1 MSGQIDR
8 IYKQFY
14 SQLLLYIKK
23 RIPDSDDAE
32 DILQSVYLKLLTSAD
47 QLREKDKLAGWI
59 YAVAHNAVTDYYR
72 KKRVSFENIEPDEL
86 AEIDEADDHSRTNEI
101 YQCVLPFI
109 YQLPEKY
116 RGAILLADVE
126 NKSMRDIAREMG
138 ISVTAAKSRVQRAR
152 KMARELFL
160 ACCKITYDSKGKFI
174 DYIPL
179 GSQDEECNN
188 C

>member
-1 MSGQIDR
+1 MSVQIDR

-14 SQLLLYIKK
+14 SQLFLYIKK
-23 RIPDSDDAE
+23 RVPDANDAE

-47 QLREKDKLAGWI
+47 QLRENDKLAGWI

-86 AEIDEADDHSRTNEI
+86 AEIDESDDQGRTNEI
-101 YQCVLPFI
+101 YQCILPFI

-126 NKSMRDIAREMG
+126 NKSMRDISQETG

-160 ACCKITYDSKGKFI
+160 TCCRITYDSKGKFI
-174 DYIPL
+174 DYMPH
-179 GSQDEECNN
+179 GSEDADCNN